1 MFVIEVK
8 NLSVNFGEVNVLKNI
23 NLQISAGEI
32 VAIIGPNGSGKTTL
46 IKAMLG
52 MLPYKGDIKI
62 LGVNPKEAINLVS
75 YVPQYFSFDK
85 SFPLTVQELLYFVAK
100 IKQIKLEQVK
110 QTMEDL
116 EITNYQTRLLGEL
129 SGGQLQRVLIARAVL
144 TRPKILFLD
153 EATVGIDLEG
163 EKDFYQI
170 IKYLNKK
177 YKTTI
182 IMVSHE
188 INMVYKFATQ
198 IVCLNR
204 DLVCMGT
211 PKEAITKEVLKKL
224 YGKEVSFREHKH

>member
-1 MFVIEVK
+1 MFVVEIK
-8 NLSVNFGEVNVLKNI
+8 NLSVDFGEVNVLKNVS
-23 NLQISAGEI
+23 LQISAGEI

-46 IKAMLG
+46 IRVMLG
-52 MLPYKGDIKI
+52 MLPYKGNIKI
-62 LGVNPKEAINLVS
+62 LGTNPKKAINLVS
-75 YVPQYFSFDK
+75 YVPQHFSFDR
-85 SFPLTVQELLYFVAK
+85 SFPLTVQELLCFVAEIKK
-100 IKQIKLEQVK
+100 IRPKQVK

-170 IKYLNKK
+170 IKYLNKR

-188 INMVYKFATQ
+188 INMVYRFATQ
-198 IVCLNR
+198 IICLNR
-204 DLVCMGT
+204 DLVCMGM
-211 PKEAITKEVLKKL
+211 PKETITREVLKKL
-224 YGKEVSFREHKH
+224 YGKEVDFREHKH